1 MKLLTK
7 TLVYFIITSLVVF
20 LLGGIIFYEILK
32 HTFYE
37 QIDRGILTEKAII
50 EEEIEHNQDIPD
62 YSSRFGHEIEVILY
76 RHPVKPLFI
85 MKDTAIYDTITM
97 NDQYFRYLKAADNH
111 KHHGYSISILQ
122 PLTGRY
128 TLFRS
133 VIDVMLL
140 MFLGI
145 MLISTFINYI
155 ISRRLWLPFYDTL
168 KEISNYDMKAK
179 SLMVFQGT
187 SIKEFKKL
195 NVVLDTL
202 SKKIREDFYNLKEFT
217 ENASHEIQTPLAIIK
232 SKLELLI
239 QSEHL
244 SSSQS
249 DIIQTVNQA
258 VTRLSKLNAG
268 LILISRIEN
277 EQYPDMQPMKIHLLI
292 ERALET
298 FDDFIK
304 RRNLEIY
311 LDFFDQPE
319 LLLNPVLSELLINNL
334 VNNAIK
340 HNNNN
345 GFIRIELHSTF
356 LILENSGDPLT
367 EDPAKFFKRFVKSSK
382 ESDSLGLGLAI
393 AKKICHYH
401 GMDISYSSLGNIHTF
416 TLTFEKNLQL

>member
-7 TLVYFIITSLVVF
+7 TLMYFIITSLVVF

-50 EEEIEHNQDIPD
+50 EEEIQHNQDVPD

-76 RHPVKPLFI
+76 RHPVKQLFTL
-85 MKDTAIYDTITM
+85 KDTAIYDTLTM
-97 NDQYFRYLKAADNH
+97 DDQYYRYLKTADNH
-111 KHHGYSISILQ
+111 RHHGYSIAILQ

-133 VIDVMLL
+133 VIDMMLV

-145 MLISTFINYI
+145 MFTSIIINYI

-179 SLMVFQGT
+179 SLMVFQDT
-187 SIKEFKKL
+187 SIKEFEKL
-195 NVVLDTL
+195 NGVLDNL

-232 SKLELLI
+232 SKLELLV

-249 DIIQTVNQA
+249 EIIQTVNQA

-277 EQYPDMQPMKIHLLI
+277 DQYPDMQPMMLHELI
-292 ERALET
+292 EKALGT
-298 FDDFIK
+298 FEDFIG
-304 RRNLEIY
+304 RRNLQVDVNF
-311 LDFFDQPE
+311 LDKPE
-319 LLLNPVLSELLINNL
+319 LLLNPVLGELLINNL
-334 VNNAIK
+334 INNAIK
-340 HNNNN
+340 HNKDN
-345 GFIRIELHSTF
+345 GFIRVELNSSF

-367 EDPAKFFKRFVKSSK
+367 ENPEKLFKRFVKSRK

-393 AKKICHYH
+393 VKKICHFH
-401 GMDISYSSLGNIHTF
+401 GMDISYVNEGNVHTI
-416 TLTFEKNLQL
+416 TLTFDKRAH